1 MSTLQ
6 KQELYDALADFIQR
20 EQNRF
25 YLFAY
30 SYVKTRDTALDM
42 VQTAVLKALSSS
54 DSLKN
59 AAYLKTWFYR
69 ILINVCLNEL
79 RKSKMIM
86 PTDPNELPEGFIPQ
100 HTDPAELMDLQH
112 ALEQLSPNARNIIT
126 LRYFEDMKISDIA
139 ETLGE
144 NVSTVKTKLYRTL
157 EKLKLQLEGEVF

>member
-30 SYVKTRDTALDM
+30 SYVKNRDTALDM

-79 RKSKMIM
+79 RKNKLVT
-86 PTDPNELPEGFIPQ
+86 PTDPNELPDSFIPQ
-100 HTDPAELMDLQH
+100 YTDPAELMDLQR
-112 ALEQLSPNARNIIT
+112 ALEQLSPNARSIIN

>member
-6 KQELYDALADFIQR
+6 KQELYDTLADFIQR

-30 SYVKTRDTALDM
+30 SYVKNRDTALDM

-79 RKSKMIM
+79 RKNKLVT
-86 PTDPNELPEGFIPQ
+86 PTDPNELPEGFTPQ
-100 HTDPAELMDLQH
+100 YTDPAELMDLQR
-112 ALEQLSPNARNIIT
+112 ALEQLSPNARSIIN

-139 ETLGE
+139 EILGE
-144 NVSTVKTKLYRTL
+144 NVSTIKTKLYRTL

>member
-6 KQELYDALADFIQR
+6 KQELYDALADFIR
-20 EQNRF
+20 HEQNRF

-30 SYVKTRDTALDM
+30 SYVKNRDTALDM

-79 RKSKMIM
+79 RKNKLVT
-86 PTDPNELPEGFIPQ
+86 PTDPNELPEGFVPQ
-100 HTDPAELMDLQH
+100 HTDPAELMDLRR
-112 ALEQLSPNARNIIT
+112 ALEQLSPNARNIIM